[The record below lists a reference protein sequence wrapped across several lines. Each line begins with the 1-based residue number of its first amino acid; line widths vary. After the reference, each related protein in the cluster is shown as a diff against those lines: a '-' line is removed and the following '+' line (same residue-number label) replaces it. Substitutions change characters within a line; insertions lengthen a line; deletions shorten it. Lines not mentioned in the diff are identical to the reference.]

1 MFKLILLLDIRL
13 LLILFIT
20 ENLPEKFAF
29 EKIELRKFSF
39 SFLLCLEKFKLDIF
53 SHFVFLLTNVYF
65 LFCNFSF
72 IIFFFFNDLE
82 SFICVFIST

>member
-29 EKIELRKFSF
+29 EKIELRKLSF

-53 SHFVFLLTNVYF
+53 SHFVFCLLMYIFYFVIFHLLFFYF
-65 LFCNFSF
+65 LM
-72 IIFFFFNDLE
+72 I
-82 SFICVFIST
+82 